1 MYSPTLP
8 KIAKNSHR
16 LAWDRAL
23 KDQQRDLSQRD
34 RTKTPVNGTKAP
46 VILKKMSF
54 LWGEISKYDPYAN
67 CGSISQALFKVESDS
82 AGHAAA
88 FCCSHCGQVQ
98 QRLSSRHL
106 IELIA
111 GVLA

>member
-8 KIAKNSHR
+8 KIAKNSQR
-16 LAWDRAL
+16 LIWDRAL
-23 KDQQRDLSQRD
+23 KDQQRDLSQG
-34 RTKTPVNGTKAP
+34 NGIKAP
-46 VILKKMSF
+46 VILKKMPF

-67 CGSISQALFKVESDS
+67 CGSISQALFKCESDS
-82 AGHAAA
+82 VHAAA

-98 QRLSSRHL
+98 QRISSRHL
-106 IELIA
+106 VELIA

>member
-23 KDQQRDLSQRD
+23 KDQKRGLSQR
-34 RTKTPVNGTKAP
+34 NGTKAP
-46 VILKKMSF
+46 VILKKMPF
-54 LWGEISKYDPYAN
+54 LWGEISKYDPYANCGAN

-82 AGHAAA
+82 GHAAA

-98 QRLSSRHL
+98 QRISSRHL